1 MKRRR
6 TFTAEFKSKVAIE
19 ALREQLP
26 IHEIA
31 KKYQVH
37 ASQVTDWKKALLA
50 GAGGVFESSKA
61 KTDQKQQQ
69 KRKEDHL
76 YKQIGQLKT
85 EVDFLKESCEILG
98 INLPE
103 NELNL

>member
-1 MKRRR
+1 M
-6 TFTAEFKSKVAIE
+6 
-19 ALREQLP
+19 
-26 IHEIA
+26 
-31 KKYQVH
+31 
-37 ASQVTDWKKALLA
+37 
-50 GAGGVFESSKA
+50 FESGKA

-69 KRKEDHL
+69 KRKEGHL

>member
-37 ASQVTDWKKALLA
+37 ASQVIDWKKALLA
-50 GAGGVFESSKA
+50 GAGGVFESGKA
-61 KTDQKQQQ
+61 KTDQKHQQ